1 MTADEHDKLAARSQ
15 GVTHFIGRVLS
26 EFGFGPTLIDTLGA
40 KMLHEIKNQVC
51 NDSWQLFEDLQT
63 YNPHTIE
70 MRVRLADAQ
79 ARIFNKLL
87 PNRINK
93 DKLVIGLQGGK
104 GSFNEEAATYYLSR
118 IPQTPYE
125 FQYLYT
131 TENVLRA
138 LYEGQ
143 VDRGQFA
150 IHNSAGGIVH
160 ESIQAMSNYR
170 FNIVDEYAIE
180 ISHALMTAPGVD
192 FSQVDTI
199 MTHPQ
204 VLRQC
209 KKTLARRYQ
218 RLKQTSGEGDLVD
231 HAKVAELMVKSEIP
245 PNVATMGS
253 KALARIYGL
262 HIVEDNLQD
271 LEDNFTS
278 FLWVERS
285 L

>member
-1 MTADEHDKLAARSQ
+1 
-15 GVTHFIGRVLS
+15 
-26 EFGFGPTLIDTLGA
+26 
-40 KMLHEIKNQVC
+40 
-51 NDSWQLFEDLQT
+51 
-63 YNPHTIE
+63 
-70 MRVRLADAQ
+70 
-79 ARIFNKLL
+79 
-87 PNRINK
+87 
-93 DKLVIGLQGGK
+93 
-104 GSFNEEAATYYLSR
+104 
-118 IPQTPYE
+118 
-125 FQYLYT
+125 
-131 TENVLRA
+131 
-138 LYEGQ
+138 
-143 VDRGQFA
+143 
-150 IHNSAGGIVH
+150 
-160 ESIQAMSNYR
+160 MSNYR